1 MNVLLFGPPGAGK
14 GTQAEA
20 VVARLGVPH
29 VATGDIFRRHLKEQT
44 ELGRLAK
51 GFMDRGELVPDEV
64 VCALVT
70 DRLSQEDA
78 SGGVLLDGF
87 PRTVAQGRILLD
99 WLASNGRAVD
109 LVLSLEVSPEL
120 LVARLS
126 GRRTCRS
133 CGRSYHA
140 ETGPPR
146 VNGVCDAC
154 GGEVVQRDDDREDTV
169 RSRLETYLRETAAVL
184 PFLAQNCR
192 VVRID
197 GSQSIG
203 EVGAMVST
211 AIDQAQSSP

>member
-20 VVARLGVPH
+20 IVARLDVPH

-51 GFMDRGELVPDEV
+51 GYMDKGELVPDQV

-70 DRLSQEDA
+70 DRLAQPDA
-78 SGGVLLDGF
+78 SKGVLLDGF
-87 PRTVAQGRILLD
+87 PRTVTQGEILLD
-99 WLASNGRAVD
+99 WFSKHGRAVD
-109 LVLSLEVSPEL
+109 LVLSLEVAPEL

-133 CGRSYHA
+133 CGRSYHV
-140 ETGPPR
+140 ETSPPR
-146 VNGVCDAC
+146 VEGVCDSC
-154 GGEVVQRDDDREDTV
+154 GGEVVQRDDDREETV

-184 PFLAQNCR
+184 PFLSERCP
-192 VVRID
+192 VVRLD
-197 GSQSIG
+197 GSQSIAS
-203 EVGAMVST
+203 VGAQVAA
-211 AIDQAQSSP
+211 AIEQAQSAP